1 MAVLHDWR
9 WTAFTPKLITALS
22 EGYTLARFR
31 RDAVA
36 GLTVAIVALPLAMA
50 LGIASGA
57 SPDKGLIT
65 AVVAGFLI
73 SALGGSRAQV
83 GGPTGAFVVVVFNV
97 IAQHGY
103 DGLLLATLLAGL
115 LLIIAGYARLGAL
128 VKFIPHP
135 VVTGF
140 TAGIA
145 VIIASSQVKDFLGL
159 SIATVP
165 ADFLPKW
172 QAYLGAIGSIQAAT
186 LAMGVGSLLLIVG
199 LRKVAPRLPGF
210 LIAVVIASVAVALLH
225 LPVETIGS
233 RFPHIPPGLPAPAM
247 PEISLVKVQAVLPSA
262 FTIAFLAGIEA
273 LLSAVVADGMIGSR
287 HRSNQELVGQG
298 VANIASALFG
308 GLPATGAIARTAT
321 NIKAGALTP
330 VAGMLHALFLL
341 LFILFATDLMA
352 FVPMAALSAIL
363 FMVAWGMSEH
373 ERFLNLLRMPNGD
386 RAVLLLTFG
395 LTVLVDLT
403 MAIAVGVTLASLL
416 FMMRMSEA
424 VQIEAGPAG
433 ARAED
438 EGEDVHQRDA
448 LPEDV
453 EVFRIDGPVFFGIA
467 GELLD
472 TLRRIGRAPRVIILR
487 MRRVPLLDASGVTT
501 IAEIVRQASAAGTQ
515 VILSGTQT
523 QPLAMLD
530 RVQLGRNSA
539 SAIHAGSFPE
549 ALRIAASIANA
560 TGTAPARSA
569 DIERRKVRK

>member
-1 MAVLHDWR
+1 MLHDAR
-9 WTAFTPKLITALS
+9 WTAFTPKLITVLG
-22 EGYTLARFR
+22 EGYSFERFR

-57 SPDKGLIT
+57 SPDKGLVT

-97 IAQHGY
+97 IARHGY

-115 LLIIAGYARLGAL
+115 LLVIAGFARLGAL
-128 VKFIPHP
+128 VRFIPHP

-159 SIATVP
+159 SVANVP

-172 QAYLGAIGSIQAAT
+172 RAYIGALGTVDMAT
-186 LAMGVGSLLLIVG
+186 LAIGAGSLFLIVA
-199 LRKVAPRLPGF
+199 LRKLAPRLPDF
-210 LIAVVIASVAVALLH
+210 LIAVVVASAAVALLH

-233 RFPHIPPGLPAPAM
+233 RFPHIPAGLPAPAM
-247 PEISLVKVQAVLPSA
+247 PDMSLAKVQAVLPSA

-321 NIKAGALTP
+321 NIRAGAVTP
-330 VAGMLHALFLL
+330 VAGMPHALFLL
-341 LFILFATDLMA
+341 LFILFATGLMA
-352 FVPMAALSAIL
+352 FVPLAALAAIL
-363 FMVAWGMSEH
+363 FMVAGGMSEH
-373 ERFLNLLRMPNGD
+373 ERFVALLRMPNGD

-403 MAIAVGVTLASLL
+403 TAIAVGVTLASLQ
-416 FMMRMSEA
+416 FMMRMSETVRIDA
-424 VQIEAGPAG
+424 PGG
-433 ARAED
+433 SAED
-438 EGEDVHQRDA
+438 DSDDIHQRDA
-448 LPEDV
+448 LPAGV

-467 GELLD
+467 NELLD
-472 TLRRIGRAPRVIILR
+472 TLRRIGPAPRVIIPR
-487 MRRVPLLDASGVTT
+487 MRRVPLLDASGVST
-501 IAEIVRQASAAGTQ
+501 IAEIVRRSAAADVQ
-515 VILSGTQT
+515 IILSGVQP

-530 RVQLGRNSA
+530 RVGLGHGGAAVVHTRD
-539 SAIHAGSFPE
+539 FPE
-549 ALRIAASIANA
+549 ALRIATTMAAAIDAIPA
-560 TGTAPARSA
+560 TLN
-569 DIERRKVRK
+569 

>member
-1 MAVLHDWR
+1 MAVLHDPR
-9 WTAFTPKLITALS
+9 WTAYTPKLITVLG
-22 EGYTLARFR
+22 EGYTFDRFR
-31 RDAVA
+31 RDAIA

-103 DGLLLATLLAGL
+103 DGLLLATLVAGF
-115 LLIIAGYARLGAL
+115 LLIIAGYAKLGAL

-145 VIIASSQVKDFLGL
+145 VIIASSEVKDFLGL
-159 SIATVP
+159 SIDKVP
-165 ADFLPKW
+165 ADFVPKW
-172 QAYLGAIGSIQAAT
+172 QAYFGALGSIHATTLAIG
-186 LAMGVGSLLLIVG
+186 LGSLLLILG
-199 LRKVAPRLPGF
+199 LRKVAPRVPGF
-210 LIAVVIASVAVALLH
+210 LVAVVVASVAVALLH

-233 RFPHIPPGLPAPAM
+233 RFPHIPAGLPAPAL
-247 PEISLVKVQAVLPSA
+247 PSISLAKFQAILPSA

-321 NIKAGALTP
+321 NIRAGALTP

-352 FVPMAALSAIL
+352 FVPMAALAAIL
-363 FMVAWGMSEH
+363 FLVAWGMSEH
-373 ERFLNLLRMPNGD
+373 KRFIGLLRMPNGD

-395 LTVLVDLT
+395 LTVLVALT

-416 FMMRMSEA
+416 FMMRMSET
-424 VQIEAGPAG
+424 VQIDAGVGEMP
-433 ARAED
+433 D
-438 EGEDVHQRDA
+438 DDDGEDIHQRDA
-448 LPEDV
+448 LPTGV

-467 GELLD
+467 SELLD
-472 TLRRIGRAPRVIILR
+472 TLRRIGSTPKVIILR
-487 MRRVPLLDASGVTT
+487 MRRVPLLDASGATT
-501 IAEIVRQASAAGTQ
+501 IADILHQSNAAGTQ
-515 VILSGTQT
+515 IILSGVRP

-530 RVQLGRNSA
+530 RVRLGRGNA
-539 SAIHAGSFPE
+539 GIIHAESFPE
-549 ALRIAASIANA
+549 ALRIAASIVNA
-560 TGTAPARSA
+560 TNAAPA
-569 DIERRKVRK
+569 VLN

>member
-1 MAVLHDWR
+1 MLRD
-9 WTAFTPKLITALS
+9 TAFTPKLITVLG

-50 LGIASGA
+50 LAIASGA
-57 SPDKGLIT
+57 SPDKGLVT

-115 LLIIAGYARLGAL
+115 LLIIAGYAKLGAL

-159 SIATVP
+159 SIAEVP

-172 QAYLGAIGSIQAAT
+172 QAYLGAIGSIHAAT
-186 LAMGVGSLLLIVG
+186 LAIGVVSLLLIIG
-199 LRKVAPRLPGF
+199 LRKAAPRLPGF
-210 LIAVVIASVAVALLH
+210 LIAVVVASLAVALLH
-225 LPVETIGS
+225 LPIDTIGS
-233 RFPHIPPGLPAPAM
+233 RFPNIPSGLPAPAM
-247 PEISLVKVQAVLPSA
+247 PDLSLAKIQAIFPSA

-341 LFILFATDLMA
+341 LFILFASDLMA
-352 FVPMAALSAIL
+352 FVPMAALAAIL

-373 ERFLNLLRMPNGD
+373 ERFLSLLRMPNGD
-386 RAVLLLTFG
+386 RSVLLLTFG

-424 VQIEAGPAG
+424 VQIEAGAAG
-433 ARAED
+433 ARAEG
-438 EGEDVHQRDA
+438 EGEDIHQRDA
-448 LPEDV
+448 LPDGV

-472 TLRRIGRAPRVIILR
+472 TLRRIGRTPRVIILR

-501 IAEIVRQASAAGTQ
+501 IAEIVRQASAAGAQ
-515 VILSGTQT
+515 VVLSGTQP

-530 RVQLGRNSA
+530 RVRLGRSGTGV
-539 SAIHAGSFPE
+539 IHAESFTD
-549 ALRIAASIANA
+549 ARRIAANIVDA
-560 TGTAPARSA
+560 TGTATGPATLN
-569 DIERRKVRK
+569 

>member
-1 MAVLHDWR
+1 MAVLHDAR
-9 WTAFTPKLITALS
+9 WTAYTPKLITVLG
-22 EGYTLARFR
+22 EGYSFDRFR
-31 RDAVA
+31 RDAIA

-57 SPDKGLIT
+57 SPDKGLVT

-103 DGLLLATLLAGL
+103 DGLLLATLVAGF
-115 LLIIAGYARLGAL
+115 LLIIAGYAKLGAL

-145 VIIASSQVKDFLGL
+145 VIIASSEVKDFLGL
-159 SIATVP
+159 SIDKVP

-172 QAYLGAIGSIQAAT
+172 QAYLGALGSVHATT
-186 LAMGVGSLLLIVG
+186 LAIGLGSLLLILG
-199 LRKVAPRLPGF
+199 LRKVAPRVPGF
-210 LIAVVIASVAVALLH
+210 LVAVVVASIAVALLH

-233 RFPHIPPGLPAPAM
+233 RFPHIPAGLPAPAL
-247 PEISLVKVQAVLPSA
+247 PSISLAKFQAILPSA
-262 FTIAFLAGIEA
+262 FIIAFLAGIEA

-321 NIKAGALTP
+321 NIRAGALTP

-341 LFILFATDLMA
+341 LFILFATSLMA
-352 FVPMAALSAIL
+352 FVPMAALAAIL
-363 FMVAWGMSEH
+363 FLVAWGMSEH
-373 ERFLNLLRMPNGD
+373 KRFINLLRMPNGD

-416 FMMRMSEA
+416 FMMRMSET
-424 VQIEAGPAG
+424 VQIEAGGDETPEDDD
-433 ARAED
+433 AE
-438 EGEDVHQRDA
+438 EIHQRDA
-448 LPEDV
+448 LPADV

-467 GELLD
+467 SELLD
-472 TLRRIGRAPRVIILR
+472 TLRRIGSTPKVIILR
-487 MRRVPLLDASGVTT
+487 MRRVPLLDASGATT
-501 IAEIVRQASAAGTQ
+501 IADILRQSNAAGAQ
-515 VILSGTQT
+515 IILSGVQP

-530 RVQLGRNSA
+530 RVRLGRGDVGV
-539 SAIHAGSFPE
+539 IHADSFPE
-549 ALRIAASIANA
+549 ALRIAASIVNA
-560 TGTAPARSA
+560 TNATPIAPN
-569 DIERRKVRK
+569 

>member
-1 MAVLHDWR
+1 MAVLNDPR
-9 WTAFTPKLITALS
+9 WTAYTPKLITVLG
-22 EGYTLARFR
+22 EGYTFDRFR
-31 RDAVA
+31 RDAIA

-103 DGLLLATLLAGL
+103 DGLLLATLVAGF
-115 LLIIAGYARLGAL
+115 LLIIAGYAKLGAL
-128 VKFIPHP
+128 VKYIPHP

-145 VIIASSQVKDFLGL
+145 VIIASSEVKDFLGL
-159 SIATVP
+159 SIDKVP

-172 QAYLGAIGSIQAAT
+172 QAYFGALGSIHATTLAIG
-186 LAMGVGSLLLIVG
+186 LGSLLLILG
-199 LRKVAPRLPGF
+199 LRKVAPRVPGF
-210 LIAVVIASVAVALLH
+210 LVAVVVASLAVALLH

-233 RFPHIPPGLPAPAM
+233 RFPHIPAGLAAPAL
-247 PEISLVKVQAVLPSA
+247 PSISLAKFQAILPSA

-321 NIKAGALTP
+321 NIRAGALTP

-341 LFILFATDLMA
+341 LFILFATNLMA
-352 FVPMAALSAIL
+352 FVPMAALAAIL
-363 FMVAWGMSEH
+363 FLVAWGMSEH
-373 ERFLNLLRMPNGD
+373 KRFIDLLRMPNGD

-416 FMMRMSEA
+416 FMMRMSET
-424 VQIEAGPAG
+424 VQIDAGVGEMPDDDDS
-433 ARAED
+433 ED
-438 EGEDVHQRDA
+438 IHQRDA
-448 LPEDV
+448 LPAGV

-467 GELLD
+467 SELLD
-472 TLRRIGRAPRVIILR
+472 TLRRIGSTPKVIILR
-487 MRRVPLLDASGVTT
+487 MRRVPLLDASGATT
-501 IAEIVRQASAAGTQ
+501 IADILRQSNAAGTQ
-515 VILSGTQT
+515 VILSGVQP

-530 RVQLGRNSA
+530 RVHLGRGNA
-539 SAIHAGSFPE
+539 GIIHAESFPE
-549 ALRIAASIANA
+549 ALRIAASIVKTTNP
-560 TGTAPARSA
+560 APATLN
-569 DIERRKVRK
+569 